1 MEMVSCK
8 LEHFDCLSHSPN
20 LGSGSLEWLSPTLTW
35 SIEFDMPHGEV
46 GTMPVSNISAAS
58 ILYYIYTYMYCIT
71 TLCFCV
77 FWHMI
82 SMKPWPMAIPKHA
95 QNHPHV
101 MSSDDSIFEA
111 HSFVQNRA
119 CQVVKNCHF
128 H

>member
-58 ILYYIYTYMYCIT
+58 ILYYIYIRICIA
-71 TLCFCV
+71 LQHCV
-77 FWHMI
+77 F
-82 SMKPWPMAIPKHA
+82 
-95 QNHPHV
+95 V
-101 MSSDDSIFEA
+101 CFGT
-111 HSFVQNRA
+111 
-119 CQVVKNCHF
+119 
-128 H
+128 